1 MKRIFTLISACILF
15 NFIFTS
21 QMIVVG
27 EVVSLRDLLKWVDQF
42 EAFDWKIL
50 KGKKYF
56 KKIKN

>member
-27 EVVSLRDLLKWVDQF
+27 EVFTESW
-42 EAFDWKIL
+42 
-50 KGKKYF
+50 
-56 KKIKN
+56 